1 MNRPLVLDTVLF
13 ELSRSMTTGRLAI
26 WGVLVMFPVTIFA
39 IVNFANP
46 TLEVEWWGFTLYFLV
61 PEVVCL
67 LGLLLWATPAIS
79 TEIDGQTW
87 IYLAMR
93 RSGRSMV
100 LLGKYLTAVIWTFS
114 AALTSITICMLIV
127 GAIGGFKL
135 WAILSVLALLSCI
148 AHAAVYL
155 FIGVMFHRRTMAT
168 AVVYT
173 LGIEYGLSLVP
184 ALANK
189 LTVNYR
195 LRGLLADWMDWDR
208 ARSQAENVFGD
219 EPASTH
225 LLLLAAI
232 TFAMLTLSVLRL
244 TRAEYPTQQEG

>member
-1 MNRPLVLDTVLF
+1 MNRPLVVDTVLF
-13 ELSRSMTTGRLAI
+13 ELSRSLTTGRLAI
-26 WGVLVMFPVTIFA
+26 WAVLVMFPVTIFA
-39 IVNFANP
+39 ILNIANP
-46 TLEVEWWGFTLYFLV
+46 PVEVEWWGFTLYFLV

-100 LLGKYLTAVIWTFS
+100 LLGKYLTAVIWTLS
-114 AALTSITICMLIV
+114 AALASISICMLIV

-135 WAILSVLALLSCI
+135 WAVLCALALLSCV

-173 LGIEYGLSLVP
+173 LGIEYGLSFVP

-195 LRGLLADWMDWDR
+195 LRGLLADWMDWER
-208 ARSQAENVFGD
+208 VRTQAESVFGA

-225 LLLLAAI
+225 LLLLAVI
-232 TFAMLTLSVLRL
+232 TIVMLTLSVLRL